1 MEIIDLNTECRICYE
16 KVDNIK
22 SYCNCRGTQG
32 YVHQK
37 CLLKWFD
44 VDIDKVNFRLKIMKK
59 CELCN
64 ENIKIFVYKDYPFY
78 ITLFSFMLL
87 FFGSLF
93 LILNSEELENKE
105 IGSSFYFG
113 IVILIFGICYY
124 TILILILNY
133 CYKNKV
139 LFST

>member
-22 SYCNCRGTQG
+22 SYCNCKGTQG
-32 YVHQK
+32 YVHQE

-44 VDIDKVNFRLKIMKK
+44 VNVDKVKFRLELTKK

-64 ENIKIFVYKDYPFY
+64 ENIRIVIYKDYSFY
-78 ITLFSFMLL
+78 ITLFSFMIL
-87 FFGSLF
+87 FFGSILF
-93 LILNSEELENKE
+93 IFKNKKFENRE
-105 IGSSFYFG
+105 ADTSFYFG